1 MVSHSS
7 FQVCGLVNLSISI
20 SCPGRVVTAETDTW
34 HVDTAVK
41 DQVEVVDTEVE
52 LVQAAQI
59 IPQRILL
66 RLTLIQW
73 ILWTE
78 REMAANT
85 MAKTDMLSKYT
96 LLTKWFKLETCRKGT
111 STPALFLF
119 IFHIFSSNMVSIFAG
134 KIAENLPLFC
144 RKCSFFNWTINV
156 DINNN
161 IISNFQ
167 LKIAETMGNI
177 ICYCILQ

>member
-1 MVSHSS
+1 MVFHSS
-7 FQVCGLVNLSISI
+7 FQFCCLENLSISI
-20 SCPGRVVTAETDTW
+20 SLPGRVVTAETDTW

-41 DQVEVVDTEVE
+41 DQVEAVDTEVE

-85 MAKTDMLSKYT
+85 MAKTDMLSKYAFNQMIQVRN
-96 LLTKWFKLETCRKGT
+96 LYKRNLNTC
-111 STPALFLF
+111 SVSL
-119 IFHIFSSNMVSIFAG
+119 HISYI
-134 KIAENLPLFC
+134 
-144 RKCSFFNWTINV
+144 
-156 DINNN
+156 
-161 IISNFQ
+161 
-167 LKIAETMGNI
+167 
-177 ICYCILQ
+177 